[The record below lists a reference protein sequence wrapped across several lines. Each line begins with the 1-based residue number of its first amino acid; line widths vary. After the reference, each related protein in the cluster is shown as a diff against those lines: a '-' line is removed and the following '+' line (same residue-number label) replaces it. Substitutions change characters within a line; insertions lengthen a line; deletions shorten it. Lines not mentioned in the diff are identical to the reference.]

1 MRGICRGSTLDEVHF
16 SICSPGNMPPSLAFK
31 VMTLANH
38 VKVKHPAA
46 PLVPKDNSKTSP
58 PKVT

>member
-1 MRGICRGSTLDEVHF
+1 
-16 SICSPGNMPPSLAFK
+16 MPLSLAFK

-46 PLVPKDNSKTSP
+46 LLVPKDNSKTSP
-58 PKVT
+58 PKVTEQSNTILFFSTHQP